1 MVYIFAKIFY
11 KSCRKTAN
19 NPLQKNITME
29 KETLVSNLKTK
40 AATDNLSDRSYEE
53 VAELFLAQFADDSK
67 VTDESWDIP
76 VKMLKTMSGQ
86 LRHDLSAGVND
97 YKTKFEAESQKKQE
111 TAIADAIADAK
122 AKWLEEQA
130 GKKTTPTE
138 DVDSKI
144 AKSVADALSSL
155 TSENGAIGKL
165 GKQFETLMT
174 QIAAE
179 KKAQTEETLREDI
192 RQYLL
197 GRGVDEE
204 DPALYYTMKD
214 LVIGDNPDLATL
226 KNKAEKDYENNY
238 KRIHRGEGGKP
249 FGGGSAGGSGEETQA
264 AEWLK
269 GRTSITKMEAE
280 AAEARKKLLK

>member
-111 TAIADAIADAK
+111 TAIADAIAAAK

-130 GKKTTPTE
+130 GKKTPPTE

-144 AKSVADALSSL
+144 AKSVDEALSSL

-269 GRTSITKMEAE
+269 GRTSINKMEAE